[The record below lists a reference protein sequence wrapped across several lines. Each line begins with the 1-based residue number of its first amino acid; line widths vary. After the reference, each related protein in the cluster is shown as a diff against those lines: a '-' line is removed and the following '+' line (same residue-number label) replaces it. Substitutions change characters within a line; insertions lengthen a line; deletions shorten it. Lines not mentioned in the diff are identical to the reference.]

1 MDNYLIHYKKGS
13 EKQDHKYVSR
23 ENKNGKWQYSYKSA
37 EVELKPQKELEDN
50 TAASPDQ
57 ITSES
62 KYYIDKD
69 GLKRSVKTGEFTW
82 NGESPEQVEEIM
94 QKENSMIFD
103 NDNDENHFNQMYRV
117 YLANKKLKHSSEGG
131 STMDNNDQKY
141 YYLAHGEKGSEW
153 GKHLYTARKWV
164 NGKWQYIYD
173 NVNNALGADERARRD
188 AANTREN
195 LYGRAAS
202 AQRSQYRAAGG
213 NVSDEFKNRMNK
225 TRSGYEQAKNDAMSA
240 RAKYDK
246 TVYGTIDRAKAAGKK
261 ALEAAKDKARQ
272 INDYLG
278 ADERKERNSSYYKYK
293 KAAGD
298 FENTKDRQSKRQAT
312 DFDYNRDRQAY
323 EDAQERARSAQS
335 KYDKTFYGKV
345 DKAKD
350 LAKAAGKK
358 TMDSL
363 GKAKDKAVAK
373 GREVLASI
381 LSKRKSGKKG

>member
-1 MDNYLIHYKKGS
+1 
-13 EKQDHKYVSR
+13 
-23 ENKNGKWQYSYKSA
+23 
-37 EVELKPQKELEDN
+37 
-50 TAASPDQ
+50 
-57 ITSES
+57 
-62 KYYIDKD
+62 
-69 GLKRSVKTGEFTW
+69 
-82 NGESPEQVEEIM
+82 
-94 QKENSMIFD
+94 
-103 NDNDENHFNQMYRV
+103 
-117 YLANKKLKHSSEGG
+117 
-131 STMDNNDQKY
+131 MDNNTQKY

-173 NVNNALGADERARRD
+173 NVNNALGADERAAKD

-240 RAKYDK
+240 RTKYDK

-261 ALEAAKDKARQ
+261 AYDSASTAVKKAADKVNNA
-272 INDYLG
+272 LG
-278 ADERKERNSSYYKYK
+278 ADEREERNRTAAEAAHTGRNTSAAG
-293 KAAGD
+293 KAA
-298 FENTKDRQSKRQAT
+298 Q
-312 DFDYNRDRQAY
+312 
-323 EDAQERARSAQS
+323 AQS
-335 KYDKTFYGKV
+335 SYDKTFYGKV

-350 LAKAAGKK
+350 LAKEAGKK